1 MHTHKIIALFL
12 AFLLALFASGCFGTD
27 VKSAFLRD
35 RQKQDAANKDA
46 DEESLSSSSGKGRM
60 QDDALDAAAYTPED
74 SMRRDLAKLREHET
88 RQARLVKELH
98 TELTDGRQIIA
109 EEEKRL
115 GEIQDRIARYE
126 DAMGGV
132 NQGFGGNSRMAY
144 ARERQNQNAA
154 SRGGYGD
161 AFASENENRQFT
173 ENDYFANRRVP
184 ANLASNSTQNTGYAD
199 SMQEEVLYSSGGP
212 AAGNGATNRND
223 FNQNKFAGAPRG
235 RPKTNTILMNKIQEQ
250 EERELEKALAAADGE
265 ELMVWNPNDPSQ
277 PVPPGVLASMP
288 DAAMQQQRQPE
299 MIVSRSQYNDNNA
312 NNLAAASA
320 AAKRQAQPDS
330 KDFDDNPYGN
340 YTADVFSPDLLFGR
354 GS

>member
-1 MHTHKIIALFL
+1 MLTHKLIALFL
-12 AFLLALFASGCFGTD
+12 ATLLALFASGCFGTD

-35 RQKQDAANKDA
+35 RQKQDAADKDA
-46 DEESLSSSSGKGRM
+46 DDESLASSSGRGRM
-60 QDDALDAAAYTPED
+60 QDDPLDSAAYTPED

-88 RQARLVKELH
+88 RQARLVKELQ
-98 TELTDGRQIIA
+98 TELSDGRQIIA

-115 GEIQDRIARYE
+115 GEIQDRISRYE

-132 NQGFGGNSRMAY
+132 NQGFGNNSRMAY
-144 ARERQNQNAA
+144 ARERQNAG

-161 AFASENENRQFT
+161 AFASENENRSFN

-184 ANLASNSTQNTGYAD
+184 ANLANSSTQNTGNAD

-212 AAGNGATNRND
+212 AAGNAAPNRND
-223 FNQNKFAGAPRG
+223 FNPNKFAGAPRG

-288 DAAMQQQRQPE
+288 DAALQPQRQQE
-299 MIVSRSQYNDNNA
+299 MIVSRPQYNDNNA
-312 NNLAAASA
+312 SNLAAAPA
-320 AAKRQAQPDS
+320 AVKRLAQPNS
-330 KDFDDNPYGN
+330 TDFDDNPYGN